1 MLKDQK
7 VIVTHHAPDLDA
19 IGATWLLKRFDSQ
32 NFAEAKIYFVNPGDT
47 ISPAQLKEI
56 GFRLEQVTHVDTGF
70 GDFDHH
76 QLKRSSQK
84 ICASS
89 LVYEYLLTVYPDYDQ
104 DETLKELVEFITS
117 IDHFEEVYWPEPAD
131 NRYCFMLHELIRGHE
146 CVDLHNDDSQ
156 MHFGMQCLDY
166 AYASLKQTIK
176 AKEIIATKGLE
187 FNIKLGKCLA
197 VASRNNDV
205 VKQAQK
211 MGFALVIKKD
221 SVIGHMNIKVRPDI
235 KMNLSALYEK
245 ILAEDKEGS
254 WFYHNNGKM
263 LINGSRKHR
272 DQKPT
277 PLSLTQVVAMI
288 KELYG

>member
-1 MLKDQK
+1 M
-7 VIVTHHAPDLDA
+7 IVTHHAPDLDA

-32 NFAEAKIYFVNPGDT
+32 HYADTKIYFVNPGDKIT
-47 ISPAQLKEI
+47 ESELREF
-56 GFRLEQVTHVDTGF
+56 GFTQEEVTHVDTGL
-70 GDFDHH
+70 GEFDHH
-76 QLKRSSQK
+76 QLERSKQH

-89 LVYEYLLTVYPDYDQ
+89 LVYDYLLKVYPDYKD
-104 DETLKELVEFITS
+104 DDTLKELVDFINS
-117 IDHFEEVYWPEPAD
+117 IDHFEEVYWPGPAD

-176 AKEIIATKGLE
+176 AKKIIEEKGIE
-187 FNIKLGKCLA
+187 FSIKEGKCLA
-197 VASRNNDV
+197 VATRNNDV

-211 MGFALVIKKD
+211 QGYALVIKKD
-221 SVIGHMNIKVRPDI
+221 PIIGHMNIKVRPDI
-235 KMNLSALYEK
+235 NLKLKKLYQQ
-245 ILAEDKEGS
+245 ILAKDNEGS
-254 WFYHNNGKM
+254 WFYHNNEKM

-277 PLSLTQVVAMI
+277 PLSLTQVVAMV
-288 KELYG
+288 KEIYG